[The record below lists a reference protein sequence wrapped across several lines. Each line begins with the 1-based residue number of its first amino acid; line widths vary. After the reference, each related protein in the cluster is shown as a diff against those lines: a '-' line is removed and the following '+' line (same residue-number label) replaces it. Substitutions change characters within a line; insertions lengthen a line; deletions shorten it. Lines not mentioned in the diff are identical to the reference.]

1 VSSSTTIPVT
11 PAAAPRSRILLCF
24 ACVYLFWGGTYLAMR
39 FGVQVLPPFVLAA
52 TRFMISGPLML
63 AFCLVRGVKI
73 KPTRWELGMLVLIGV
88 VMLSGGNTAVL
99 WSEQYLPSGL
109 TALLYS
115 AIPIYAALAEVFLR
129 KGEGLAARGW
139 VGIAIGFAGLV
150 LLVSP
155 GFSGGVH
162 GDGHQAAAIAVTL
175 FGTVCWTSASVLS
188 RHTTIRISGFAA
200 AGWEML
206 FAGLFNT
213 GMMLVA
219 GGYKGGR
226 VQGHWGAQ
234 AWLSVLYLVVFGSLV
249 GYTAYLYLLDNVAV
263 SKVATYAYVNP
274 VIAVVAGAVFLA
286 ERLTKIEYA
295 GMAAVLVAV
304 FLVNSSK
311 MSGGETVAD
320 VEVTEFKPLA

>member
-1 VSSSTTIPVT
+1 
-11 PAAAPRSRILLCF
+11 
-24 ACVYLFWGGTYLAMR
+24 VYLFWGGTYLAMR
-39 FGVQVLPPFVLAA
+39 FGVEVLPPFVLAA
-52 TRFMISGPLML
+52 TRFMIAGPLML
-63 AFCLVRGVKI
+63 AFCAVRGI
-73 KPTRWELGMLVLIGV
+73 PIRPTRRELGLLVVIGV
-88 VMLSGGNTAVL
+88 LMLTGGNTSVL
-99 WSEQYLPSGL
+99 WAEQYVPSGL

-115 AIPIYAALAEVFLR
+115 GTPIYAAVIELFLR

-139 VGIAIGFAGLV
+139 VGVAVGFAGLV
-150 LLVSP
+150 LLVWP
-155 GFSGGVH
+155 ELSGHAQGGGLEVRH
-162 GDGHQAAAIAVTL
+162 RALGIVVTL

-188 RHTTIRISGFAA
+188 RHTTVRLSGFAA

-213 GMMLVA
+213 AIMFGV
-219 GGYKGGR
+219 GGYKG
-226 VQGHWGAQ
+226 GHWGAQ
-234 AWLSVLYLVVFGSLV
+234 AWLAILYLVVFGSLV

-286 ERLTKIEYA
+286 ERLTKIEYV

-311 MSGGETVAD
+311 MSGGEAR
-320 VEVTEFKPLA
+320 